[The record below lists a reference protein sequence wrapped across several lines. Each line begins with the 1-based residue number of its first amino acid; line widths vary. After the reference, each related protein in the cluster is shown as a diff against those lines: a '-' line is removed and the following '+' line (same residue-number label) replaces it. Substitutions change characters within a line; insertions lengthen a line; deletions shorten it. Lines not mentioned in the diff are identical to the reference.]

1 MGFNV
6 AIDGPAGAGKSTIAK
21 MVAKNRGFIY
31 VDTGALYRTLGYSL
45 LQAGVDTNDK
55 EAVTKYLPEVNV
67 ELTYEAGEQQV
78 LANGKNVS
86 KEIRREEVGNI
97 ASKISAIKEVRAK
110 LLDLQKDIASKN
122 DVVMDGR
129 DIGTFVL
136 PEAQVK
142 IYLTASVSERANRRY
157 QELVK
162 KGEQPVLSQIE
173 ADIEQRDYQ
182 DMHRE
187 IAPLKQAEDA
197 HLVDSSQMTIAEVVA
212 RIEGYINGVV

>member
-31 VDTGALYRTLGYSL
+31 VDTGALYRALGYSL

-55 EAVTKYLPEVNV
+55 EAVTKHLPEVNV
-67 ELTYEAGEQQV
+67 ELAYEAGEQQV

-142 IYLTASVSERANRRY
+142 IYLTASVFERANRRY
-157 QELVK
+157 QELIK
-162 KGEQPVLSQIE
+162 KGEQPELSQIE

-197 HLVDSSQMTIAEVVA
+197 HLVDSSRMTIAEVVA
-212 RIEGYINGVV
+212 RIEGYIDEVM

>member
-31 VDTGALYRTLGYSL
+31 VDTGALYRALGYSL

-67 ELTYEAGEQQV
+67 ELAYEAGEQQV

-142 IYLTASVSERANRRY
+142 IYLTASVFERANRRY
-157 QELVK
+157 QELIK
-162 KGEQPVLSQIE
+162 KGEQPELSQIE

-197 HLVDSSQMTIAEVVA
+197 HLVDSSRMTIAEVVA
-212 RIEGYINGVV
+212 RIEGYIDEVM